1 MATPQRF
8 ASLHTELSSK
18 DASLLLGSAVKDL
31 EFEVTYFQIS
41 CVAATPRYILTYGQ
55 ANWKNH
61 HPKDFFGPDSTEK
74 YEVAFGCLPSLKVK
88 AAEGEGE
95 ILLAEAFNID
105 LYLAKKF
112 GLLGENEYEEATIRA
127 FYSQIHFLRER
138 SLMRMTWTFP
148 DKRKES
154 WETFVKTTL
163 PDFIRKH
170 EQHLER
176 NGSNGHYFGDKLSLA
191 DIHLMS
197 VIDHFLELPRGEE
210 LIDMFK
216 ASTLLW
222 KVIENAREE
231 NTLIAAW
238 RDSDEFKKCVEGGK
252 ALYKATAFDDEKEQ

>member
-18 DASLLLGSAVKDL
+18 DASLLLGSAIKDL

-41 CVAATPRYILTYGQ
+41 CVGSTPRYLLTYGQ
-55 ANWKNH
+55 ANWKNRY
-61 HPKDFFGPDSTEK
+61 PKNFFSPDSTEK
-74 YEVAFGCLPSLKVK
+74 YEAAFGCLPSLKVK

-95 ILLAEAFNID
+95 VLLAEAFNMD

-127 FYSQIHFLRER
+127 FYSQIHYLRER

-148 DKRKES
+148 EKRKEA

-163 PDFIRKH
+163 PDFIQKH

-176 NGSNGHYFGDKLSLA
+176 NGSNGHYFSDKVNIRGS
-191 DIHLMS
+191 S
-197 VIDHFLELPRGEE
+197 FLQP
-210 LIDMFK
+210 I
-216 ASTLLW
+216 TL
-222 KVIENAREE
+222 
-231 NTLIAAW
+231 
-238 RDSDEFKKCVEGGK
+238 KCFFFFF
-252 ALYKATAFDDEKEQ
+252 LRL